1 MSFISILIASA
12 SLTLG
17 MAEPAAGGCPLCA
30 AKDDAPKVEAAA
42 YGKAEWPAHNPQRNL
57 YSSNFQGKPMPMT
70 LGKETV
76 LSSDLSHKDTE
87 GKVLV
92 IDFWATWC
100 GPCIAAAPKLE
111 KLQKAHA
118 DNLMVVGVA
127 GLNEDQNA
135 VESYLKGHDESYLQL
150 FDPDMKVFKEFD
162 STGIPLVL
170 VVSTDGVIRWMGNPL
185 QPEFESI
192 VNAVVSADPLIQ
204 AKNKTASKAN
214 P

>member
-17 MAEPAAGGCPLCA
+17 MAEPTDGACPLCA
-30 AKDDAPKVEAAA
+30 AKDNAPKVEAGA
-42 YGKAEWPAHNPQRNL
+42 YDKAEWPAHNPERNL
-57 YSSNFQGKPMPMT
+57 YSSNFQGKPMPMS

-76 LSSDLSHKDTE
+76 LSGDLSHKDTE

-118 DNLMVVGVA
+118 DNLMVVGVT
-127 GLNEDQNA
+127 GLNEDQNT

-150 FDPDMKVFKEFD
+150 FDPDMKVFKEFE

-185 QPEFESI
+185 QAEFESI

-204 AKNKTASKAN
+204 AKSKTASKAN

>member
-17 MAEPAAGGCPLCA
+17 MAEPADGGCPLCA

-42 YGKAEWPAHNPQRNL
+42 YTKAEWPAHNPERNL
-57 YSSNFQGKPMPMT
+57 YSSNFQGKAMP
-70 LGKETV
+70 LAIGNESV
-76 LSSDLSHKDTE
+76 LSDDLSHKDTE

-111 KLQKAHA
+111 KLQKAHG
-118 DNLMVVGVA
+118 DNLMVVGIT
-127 GLNEDQNA
+127 GLNEDQDT
-135 VESYLKGHDESYLQL
+135 VESFLASHKESYLQL

-162 STGIPLVL
+162 SSGIPLVL

-185 QPEFESI
+185 QPNFEAV
-192 VNAVVSADPLIQ
+192 VNAVVNADPLIQ
-204 AKNKTASKAN
+204 AKNKTASTSN